1 MQSHSVHC
9 RYCVCA
15 SAHVRH
21 SMHSEALHT
30 HTVLACR
37 VQFERGSKSSED
49 RRNMELCR
57 VEGDEVCSGPSGK
70 LLRL

>member
-1 MQSHSVHC
+1 
-9 RYCVCA
+9 
-15 SAHVRH
+15 
-21 SMHSEALHT
+21 MHSEALHT

-57 VEGDEVCSGPSGK
+57 VEGDEVCSGQSGK
-70 LLRL
+70 LLSL